1 MNHMC
6 TLYGTV
12 KAMLYEWEILL
23 DLPGAA
29 EAVYDMEVK
38 YKQQIEQY
46 SYTPSIAFNGSKTEC
61 YSNLIDQLQNLI
73 FEVNNQ
79 GP

>member
-38 YKQQIEQY
+38 YKQQMEQY
-46 SYTPSIAFNGSKTEC
+46 SYTPIHCVQWF
-61 YSNLIDQLQNLI
+61 
-73 FEVNNQ
+73 
-79 GP
+79 